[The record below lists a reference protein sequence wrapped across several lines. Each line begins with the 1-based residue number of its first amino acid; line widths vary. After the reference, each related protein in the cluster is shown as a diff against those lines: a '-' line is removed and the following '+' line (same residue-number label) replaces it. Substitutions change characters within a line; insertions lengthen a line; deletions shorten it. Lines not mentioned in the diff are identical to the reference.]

1 MAYFIVET
9 EEQLQDL
16 EPLEDSFVE
25 VLLGNNLYHPKLN
38 SMIGVYYRTKEK
50 GYILPISHSETF
62 SLPVQAIRDFLAKHI
77 KLYCLDKKL
86 VSYFLDTTNMVD
98 LGFIIM
104 NEENKMPEIDS
115 DPLIHREFYR
125 NFSHGPQLNR
135 LIPIVKLYERS
146 ENIYQN
152 ISSYIGKDNHWNDF
166 TNSMI
171 KAYKKVE
178 EIGIVIDPHKF
189 EDNFQSV
196 NTKFSVSRNKIY
208 SSYNLYN
215 LTSRP
220 TNAFNGVNF
229 LAINKDDGSRESFIP
244 ANNMFIELDF
254 EAYHLRLIA
263 NMVQEYVG
271 STESIHK
278 LLAKEYY
285 QKEDIS
291 EEEYKEAKQL
301 SFQQIYG
308 GIKEEYAH
316 IPFFDKILKMQESL
330 WKRYNHHGGI
340 HLSTGRWLRK
350 SENLYKQKL
359 FNYYIQN
366 METVSNVK
374 LLEEIQLLFELE
386 KYKSKILLVVYDS
399 FLIDFHSEDGRECID
414 KIKEIINNQGLTA
427 QFKYGANYGS
437 LKKPNYLC

>member
-16 EPLEDSFVE
+16 EPQEDSFIE

-38 SMIGVYYRTKEK
+38 SMIGVYYRTKDK

-62 SLPVQAIRDFLAKHI
+62 SLPVQAIKDFLAKHTR
-77 KLYCLDKKL
+77 LYCLDKKL
-86 VSYFLDTTNMVD
+86 VSYFLDAENVVD

-104 NEENKMPEIDS
+104 NKENKMPEIDS
-115 DPLIHREFYR
+115 DPLIYREFYR

-152 ISSYIGKDNHWNDF
+152 IVPYIGKDNHWNDF

-171 KAYKKVE
+171 KAYKRVE
-178 EIGIVIDPHKF
+178 EVGIVIDPHKF
-189 EDNFQSV
+189 EDNFQFV
-196 NTKFSVSRNKIY
+196 NPKFSIYKNKIY

-229 LAINKDDGSRESFIP
+229 LAINKDDGSRESFLP
-244 ANNMFIELDF
+244 ANSMFIELDF

-271 STESIHK
+271 STESIHR
-278 LLAKEYY
+278 LLAREYF

-291 EEEYKEAKQL
+291 EEELKEAKQL
-301 SFQQIYG
+301 NFQQIYG

-316 IPFFDKILKMQESL
+316 IPFFDRILKMQDSL
-330 WKRYNHHGGI
+330 WKRYNHHEGI
-340 HLSTGRWLRK
+340 HLSTGRWLK
-350 SENLYKQKL
+350 KNENLYKQKL

-366 METVSNVK
+366 METVSNVTILNK
-374 LLEEIQLLFELE
+374 ILDVLEP
-386 KYKSKILLVVYDS
+386 YKSKVILVVYDS
-399 FLIDFHSEDGRECID
+399 LLIDFNSEDGKEAIT
-414 KIKEIINNQGLTA
+414 KIKEIINNEGLTA
-427 QFKYGANYGS
+427 QFKYGANYNS
-437 LKKPNYLC
+437 LKKPHYLC